1 MDLSVVNHEDY
12 FAKIGDDHKFPIEKF
27 GALANYLKKNKV
39 VKNFYKPYPCSNET
53 LKRAHSESYIQ
64 KVKEKTLDSNT
75 IKKIGFPL
83 VDSVI
88 QRSLV
93 ATGGTVLASKLALD
107 YKLACNTAGGSHHA
121 NFEGG
126 AGYCVFNDVAVAAK
140 FLKHKKLVK
149 KILII
154 DLDVHQGNGSADIFK
169 NDKDVFT
176 FSIHSKSNYPAK
188 KSTSNLDVELE
199 DNIEDEQA
207 GIFNTNLP
215 EGEYEV
221 YYTYTHPIT
230 QCSDTIPHNVT
241 IHPVPDA
248 IFAAD
253 PLGCNNSPY
262 PFAQLTT
269 GATSTLWDLGNG
281 DTSNDWIP
289 DYTYPNIGDYTVT
302 LFASNDL
309 GCVDTAYVDVE
320 VTEVPIAEFIMS
332 TDSGCAALEVDF
344 TNISFAPYSSFEWI
358 FADNYFFDASPA
370 TYAFQ
375 QGDSIVQYYPQ
386 LTVSNLCGFDVFID
400 EERLIVP

>member
-169 NDKDVFT
+169 DDKDVFT

-199 DNIEDEQA
+199 DNIEDEQYIKTLKYYLSNLNKENFDFVFYIA
-207 GIFNTNLP
+207 GVDIHFNDRLGKLKISDDGIKQRDEIVTENFFSKKIPLCGVLGGGYNKDFNTL
-215 EGEYEV
+215 
-221 YYTYTHPIT
+221 
-230 QCSDTIPHNVT
+230 
-241 IHPVPDA
+241 
-248 IFAAD
+248 
-253 PLGCNNSPY
+253 
-262 PFAQLTT
+262 
-269 GATSTLWDLGNG
+269 
-281 DTSNDWIP
+281 
-289 DYTYPNIGDYTVT
+289 
-302 LFASNDL
+302 
-309 GCVDTAYVDVE
+309 VE
-320 VTEVPIAEFIMS
+320 LHS
-332 TDSGCAALEVDF
+332 YLHQSCAKL
-344 TNISFAPYSSFEWI
+344 
-358 FADNYFFDASPA
+358 
-370 TYAFQ
+370 
-375 QGDSIVQYYPQ
+375 
-386 LTVSNLCGFDVFID
+386 L
-400 EERLIVP
+400 